1 MFSDEVPNNWSTSAN
16 HHLVHLV
23 DCTNLYYSM
32 VLIHYGSSSINLVL
46 SHILPLFYCERL
58 LYFEVVNPIQEYP
71 DLQFCQEKWPG
82 GEVYQTAY
90 FIVANVIFCYLLPLL
105 LIFICYIMIWM
116 KVSNRSIPTENKDAQ
131 LERMQQRSKV
141 LLLIMP
147 WLHEIIV
154 HLYLVVLV

>member
-1 MFSDEVPNNWSTSAN
+1 MTVCYIIKLFCVVRSLAICFPMRFQITDRRARIIILFIWLIALTSTIPWCVCIV
-16 HHLVHLV
+16 HHQ
-23 DCTNLYYSM
+23 
-32 VLIHYGSSSINLVL
+32 LIQCSYTI
-46 SHILPLFYCERL
+46 PLFNCQRF

-71 DLQFCQEKWPG
+71 DLQFCYEKWPG

-131 LERMQQRSKV
+131 LEQMQQRSKV
-141 LLLIMP
+141 
-147 WLHEIIV
+147 
-154 HLYLVVLV
+154 